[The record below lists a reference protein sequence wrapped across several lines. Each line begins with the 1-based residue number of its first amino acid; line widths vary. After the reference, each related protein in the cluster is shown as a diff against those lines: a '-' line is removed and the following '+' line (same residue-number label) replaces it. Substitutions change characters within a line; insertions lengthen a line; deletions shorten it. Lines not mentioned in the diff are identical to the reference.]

1 MICLLKNLTEDYGS
15 DKFPA
20 ETDRSKDAC
29 LFRLKHYRNTVVH
42 SKGFTLSDKDFKK
55 YWEHITDVSL
65 KNLDYKMHI
74 FRIRWAFQK
83 TFYFKNELE

>member
-1 MICLLKNLTEDYGS
+1 MICLLKNFKKEYKS
-15 DKFPA
+15 DKFPV
-20 ETDRSKDAC
+20 ETDTSEDAC

-65 KNLDYKMHI
+65 KNLDKKCIFSEFVALFKKPFISKM
-74 FRIRWAFQK
+74 
-83 TFYFKNELE
+83 N